1 MFSAMISQTIS
12 NNRLLAKPPRFLLV
26 NVEFAVAALP
36 TEDNNCLY
44 TSSNCYVKS
53 FKIKMPH

>member
-44 TSSNCYVKS
+44 SNCYVKS
-53 FKIKMPH
+53 FKIKM

>member
-26 NVEFAVAALP
+26 NVEFATVALP
-36 TEDNNCLY
+36 NEDNNGLY
-44 TSSNCYVKS
+44 KLLLKS
-53 FKIKMPH
+53 ILLRH